1 MIRGSIEKIP
11 KNYSQ
16 TFSHHMPQR
25 VKITVEQ
32 EERIVEALT
41 ARPHAS
47 QVARDTGWSFSTVW
61 RVAQRAGIEL
71 TAGRETM
78 GRHRLSPEERARV
91 IETRS
96 KFARRMAKY
105 IATAPANGFT
115 VEEGYAGAGISL
127 FGNRTI
133 YP

>member
-91 IETRS
+91 IDARHANPDAPQQRIAQEAGVSRS
-96 KFARRMAKY
+96 TVWRIERGRRGAL
-105 IATAPANGFT
+105 A
-115 VEEGYAGAGISL
+115 AG
-127 FGNRTI
+127 
-133 YP
+133 